1 VQQAFG
7 FDVFGLSSLLVA
19 HGGLGAAFI

>member
-1 VQQAFG
+1 LQQAFG

-19 HGGLGAAFI
+19 HGGLGAAFV